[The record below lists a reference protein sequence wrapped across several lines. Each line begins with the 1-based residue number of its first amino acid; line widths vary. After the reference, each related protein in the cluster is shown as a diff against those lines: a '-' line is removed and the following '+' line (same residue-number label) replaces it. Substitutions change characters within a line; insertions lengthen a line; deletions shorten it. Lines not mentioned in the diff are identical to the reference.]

1 MKSNGYGPPPTSL
14 LGVRFV
20 LVDDQTEVAA
30 ALAASLAHY
39 ARMVCAGVFA
49 DGQRAL
55 DHLKRRRVDL
65 VLLDLL
71 MPAMPGVEFLR
82 RLKKQAGAAVPPVLV
97 LTCDDSERSV
107 AEALGW
113 GADGFLVK
121 GTGIEA
127 LTRAMADIR
136 EGGAVLSPHLT
147 RRLVRRAYDTP
158 PPGLTQDEQL
168 TPREQN
174 MLDYMSRGLS
184 YTEIAQ
190 HEGISAETVRT
201 HSRRIFRK
209 LGVHSRSAAVALRW
223 REAQAEEN
231 TRPGV

>member
-1 MKSNGYGPPPTSL
+1 M
-14 LGVRFV
+14 
-20 LVDDQTEVAA
+20 
-30 ALAASLAHY
+30 
-39 ARMVCAGVFA
+39 
-49 DGQRAL
+49 
-55 DHLKRRRVDL
+55 
-65 VLLDLL
+65 
-71 MPAMPGVEFLR
+71 
-82 RLKKQAGAAVPPVLV
+82 
-97 LTCDDSERSV
+97 
-107 AEALGW
+107 
-113 GADGFLVK
+113 VK

-127 LTRAMADIR
+127 LTRAIANIR
-136 EGGAVLSPHLT
+136 EGGAALSPHLT
-147 RRLVRRAYDTP
+147 RRLIRRAYDTP